1 MRLGLSSAA
10 APDLSLE
17 ELLEAC
23 GRRGLAALELCNG
36 DAHGIEPLAVGRA
49 GEAARHAAAAG
60 VPIAGYRAGGDP
72 GGAVLATLSRALD
85 APVLLDGPAGVAGR
99 VERAAEITRLGGSAA
114 VVVGGR
120 AAAEDGAL
128 VAARGIE
135 VAWDADPAAG
145 PVGEQAGAL
154 LDRAGPRLVLIRLA
168 GGGPEALG
176 QAGQGIG
183 ELMGRL
189 ALSGYD
195 GAVVL
200 APTSSRYRV
209 AWQTWLGRG
218 GGWGCGSK
226 AAALP
231 LVSTTGGK
239 R

>member
-10 APDLSLE
+10 APDASLD
-17 ELLEAC
+17 ELLDAC
-23 GRRGLAALELCNG
+23 GRRGLAALELRSG
-36 DAHGIEPLAVGRA
+36 DAHGVAPLGAGQA
-49 GEAARHAAAAG
+49 GEGGRRAAAAG
-60 VPIAGYRAGGDP
+60 VAIVGYRTDGD
-72 GGAVLATLSRALD
+72 AADAALAELSRALG
-85 APVLLDGPAGVAGR
+85 APVLLDGPAGGAGR

-114 VVVGGR
+114 VVVGGQ

-135 VAWDADPAAG
+135 VVWDADPAAG
-145 PVGEQAGAL
+145 PVGEQVGAL
-154 LDRAGPRLVLIRLA
+154 LARVGPRLALIRLA

-183 ELMGRL
+183 EMMGRL
-189 ALSGYD
+189 ALSGYG

-226 AAALP
+226 AVALP
-231 LVSTTGGK
+231 LVSTTGGD

>member
-10 APDLSLE
+10 APDASLD
-17 ELLEAC
+17 ELLDAC
-23 GRRGLAALELCNG
+23 GRRGLAALELRSG
-36 DAHGIEPLAVGRA
+36 DAHGVDPLGAGQA
-49 GEAARHAAAAG
+49 GEGGRRAAAAG
-60 VPIAGYRAGGDP
+60 VAIVGYRTDGD
-72 GGAVLATLSRALD
+72 AADAALAELSRALG

-114 VVVGGR
+114 VVVGGQ

-135 VAWDADPAAG
+135 VVWDADPAAG
-145 PVGEQAGAL
+145 PVGEQVGAL
-154 LDRAGPRLVLIRLA
+154 LARVGPRLALIRLA

-183 ELMGRL
+183 EMMGRL
-189 ALSGYD
+189 ALSGYG

-226 AAALP
+226 AVALP
-231 LVSTTGGK
+231 LVSTTGGD

>member
-10 APDLSLE
+10 APDASLE
-17 ELLEAC
+17 DLLEAC
-23 GRRGLAALELCNG
+23 GRRGLAALELRDG
-36 DAHGIEPLAVGRA
+36 DAHGLEPRDTARA
-49 GEAARHAAAAG
+49 QDAARSAAAAG
-60 VPIAGYRAGGDP
+60 VALAGYRTAGD
-72 GGAVLATLSRALD
+72 ASDAALAGLSVALG
-85 APVLLDGPAGVAGR
+85 APVLLDEPAGVAGR

-114 VVVGGR
+114 VVVGGQT
-120 AAAEDGAL
+120 AAEDGAL
-128 VAARGIE
+128 VAALGIE

-145 PVGEQAGAL
+145 PVGEQVGAL
-154 LDRAGPRLVLIRLA
+154 LARVDQRLALIRLA

>member
-10 APDLSLE
+10 APDASLD
-17 ELLEAC
+17 ELLDAC
-23 GRRGLAALELCNG
+23 GRRGLAALELRDG
-36 DAHGIEPLAVGRA
+36 DAHGLEPRDTARA
-49 GEAARHAAAAG
+49 QDAARSAAAAG
-60 VPIAGYRAGGDP
+60 VALAGYRTAGD
-72 GGAVLATLSRALD
+72 ASAAALAGLSVALG

-99 VERAAEITRLGGSAA
+99 VERAAEIARLGGSAA
-114 VVVGGR
+114 VVVGGQS
-120 AAAEDGAL
+120 AADDGAL
-128 VAARGIE
+128 VAAGGIE

-145 PVGEQAGAL
+145 PVGEQVGAL
-154 LDRAGPRLVLIRLA
+154 LAPVGPRLALIRLA